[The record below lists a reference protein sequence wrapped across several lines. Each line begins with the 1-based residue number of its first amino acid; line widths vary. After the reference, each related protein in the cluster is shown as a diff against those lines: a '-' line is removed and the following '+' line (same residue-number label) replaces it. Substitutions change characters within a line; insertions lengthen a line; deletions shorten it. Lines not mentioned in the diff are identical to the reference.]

1 MCGAL
6 RAIHPRSHDFAGGG
20 TNHREAK
27 DAIVA
32 TAHKSFHKALSLIG
46 RLGAEYRFHRQPC
59 DARHDPLTFRFTF
72 TQSYMGKWWI
82 SEHAI
87 WNQPITRA
95 AVSSRQI
102 VTYDSNP
109 INLTSRA
116 SLIPFSQLP
125 DSPQKQAL
133 ERSPFNFSARATIP
147 VHSWQPPTSAL
158 MSRTI
163 VRPLFSSSGFLQ
175 KDSSASEELHLLRQC
190 LSLIGPTKLFSCS

>member
-1 MCGAL
+1 
-6 RAIHPRSHDFAGGG
+6 
-20 TNHREAK
+20 
-27 DAIVA
+27 
-32 TAHKSFHKALSLIG
+32 
-46 RLGAEYRFHRQPC
+46 
-59 DARHDPLTFRFTF
+59 
-72 TQSYMGKWWI
+72 MGKWWI

-158 MSRTI
+158 I
-163 VRPLFSSSGFLQ
+163 VAHNRAASVFKQWFFAKRLFS
-175 KDSSASEELHLLRQC
+175 
-190 LSLIGPTKLFSCS
+190 